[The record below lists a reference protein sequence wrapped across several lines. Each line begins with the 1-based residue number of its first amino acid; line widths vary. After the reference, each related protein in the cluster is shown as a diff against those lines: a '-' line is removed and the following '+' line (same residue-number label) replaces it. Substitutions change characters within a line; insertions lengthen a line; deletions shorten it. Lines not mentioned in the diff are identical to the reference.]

1 MTRREGMTLERSH
14 DNHHVYSEL
23 KRRIVL
29 IEYEPGQ
36 VLREKDLIEEFGVSR
51 TPIREALIR
60 LETEGL
66 VRIIPSSS
74 TMVTEVSFQNL
85 KDVFEVRSYLIRL
98 AGELAASRIT
108 ESELASLRSD
118 VEAMENESDPKRL
131 MELDLAFHDQLNRA
145 TKNDVLANMLQML
158 RNQSV
163 RIWAFSRE
171 MDDYYDQLAEEHAA
185 LLQSLTDRDAARSA
199 ELLEKH
205 TKRFIEH
212 IRQQL

>member
-1 MTRREGMTLERSH
+1 MN
-14 DNHHVYSEL
+14 DQIYAEL

-29 IEYEPGQ
+29 LDYTPGEM
-36 VLREKDLIEEFGVSR
+36 LREKDLIEEFGVSR

-98 AGELAASRIT
+98 AGELAASRIDD
-108 ESELASLRSD
+108 EELASLRSI
-118 VEAMENESDPKRL
+118 VESMRTETDPKGF
-131 MELDLAFHDQLNRA
+131 MGLDLQFHDQVNRA
-145 TKNDVLANMLQML
+145 TKNDVLAHMLETL

-163 RIWAFSRE
+163 RIWAFSQD
-171 MDDYYDQLAEEHAA
+171 MDDYYDQLAEEHEALVAA
-185 LLQSLTDRDAARSA
+185 LAERDTAKSA
-199 ELLEKH
+199 DLLEKH
-205 TKRFIEH
+205 TKRFIDY

>member
-1 MTRREGMTLERSH
+1 MAGRDSMTLNRNNDKH
-14 DNHHVYSEL
+14 QVYSEL

-29 IEYEPGQ
+29 IEYEPGE

-108 ESELASLRSD
+108 EDELASLRRD

-145 TKNDVLANMLQML
+145 TKNDVLANMLEML

-163 RIWAFSRE
+163 RIWVFSRE

-185 LLQSLTDRDAARSA
+185 LLQSLTDRDAAASA
-199 ELLEKH
+199 DLLEKH

>member
-1 MTRREGMTLERSH
+1 MRLDRNH
-14 DNHHVYSEL
+14 DKHHVYAEL

-29 IEYEPGQ
+29 IEYEPGE
-36 VLREKDLIEEFGVSR
+36 VLREKDLIDEFGVSR

-60 LETEGL
+60 LEAEGL

-85 KDVFEVRSYLIRL
+85 KDVFEVRSYVIRL

-108 ESELASLRSD
+108 DDELGTLRSI
-118 VEAMENESDPKRL
+118 VEAMRGETDPKRF
-131 MELDLAFHDQLNRA
+131 MELDLDFHDQVNRA
-145 TKNDVLANMLQML
+145 TKNDVLAHMLETL

-163 RIWAFSRE
+163 RIWAFSQD
-171 MDDYYDQLAEEHAA
+171 MDDYYDQLAEEHGA
-185 LLQSLTDRDAARSA
+185 LLTALADRDPAKSA
-199 ELLEKH
+199 DLLEKH
-205 TKRFIEH
+205 TKRFIDT

>member
-1 MTRREGMTLERSH
+1 MRLGRSN
-14 DNHHVYSEL
+14 DKHHVYTEL

-98 AGELAASRIT
+98 AGELAASRIDD
-108 ESELASLRSD
+108 EELASLRSI
-118 VEAMENESDPKRL
+118 VESMRTETDPKGF
-131 MELDLAFHDQLNRA
+131 MGLDLQFHDQVNRA
-145 TKNDVLANMLQML
+145 TKNDVLAHMLETL

-163 RIWAFSRE
+163 RIWAFSQD
-171 MDDYYDQLAEEHAA
+171 MDDYYDQLAEEHEA
-185 LLQSLTDRDAARSA
+185 LVDALTEHDTTESA
-199 ELLEKH
+199 DLLEKH
-205 TKRFIEH
+205 TKRFIDY

>member
-1 MTRREGMTLERSH
+1 MGRANDRSH
-14 DNHHVYSEL
+14 VYDEL

-29 IEYEPGQ
+29 IEYEPGE
-36 VLREKDLIEEFGVSR
+36 VLREKDLIEEFNVSR

-66 VRIIPSSS
+66 VRIIPNSG
-74 TMVTEVSFQNL
+74 TIVTEVSFQNL

-98 AGELAASRIT
+98 AGRLAAARIT
-108 ESELASLRSD
+108 DDELASLRGVVD
-118 VEAMENESDPKRL
+118 AMASERDPKGF
-131 MELDLAFHDQLNRA
+131 MELDLRFHNEVNRA
-145 TKNDVLANMLQML
+145 TKNDVLAHMLETL

-171 MDDYYDQLAEEHAA
+171 MDDYYDQLAEEHGA
-185 LLQSLTDRDAARSA
+185 LVSALEARDAAKSA

-205 TKRFIEH
+205 TKRFIDY

>member
-1 MTRREGMTLERSH
+1 MGQSR
-14 DNHHVYSEL
+14 DKQHVYSEL

-36 VLREKDLIEEFGVSR
+36 VLREKELIDEFGVSR

-60 LETEGL
+60 LESEGL

-108 ESELASLRSD
+108 DEELASLRSIVD
-118 VEAMENESDPKRL
+118 AMLEANDPKGFK
-131 MELDLAFHDQLNRA
+131 ELDLQFHDQVNRA
-145 TKNDVLANMLQML
+145 TKNDVLAHILETL

-163 RIWAFSRE
+163 RIWAFSSD
-171 MDDYYDQLAEEHAA
+171 MGDYYDRLAEEHGA
-185 LLQSLTDRDAARSA
+185 LVDALAERDTARSA
-199 ELLEKH
+199 DLLEQH
-205 TKRFIEH
+205 TKRFIDY

>member
-1 MTRREGMTLERSH
+1 MGRNH
-14 DNHHVYSEL
+14 DKHHVYTEL

-29 IEYEPGQ
+29 IEHEPGQ

-108 ESELASLRSD
+108 EDELASLRSI
-118 VEAMENESDPKRL
+118 VEAMANETGPKGF
-131 MELDLAFHDQLNRA
+131 MELDLQFHNQVNRA
-145 TKNDVLANMLQML
+145 TKNDVLAHMLETL

-163 RIWAFSRE
+163 RIWAFSQE
-171 MDDYYDQLAEEHAA
+171 MDDYYDQLSEEHEALVAA
-185 LLQSLTDRDAARSA
+185 LAERDTAKSA
-199 ELLEKH
+199 DLLEKH
-205 TKRFIEH
+205 TKRFIDY

>member
-1 MTRREGMTLERSH
+1 MGQSH
-14 DNHHVYSEL
+14 DKQHVYSEL

-36 VLREKDLIEEFGVSR
+36 VLREKDLIDELGVSR

-74 TMVTEVSFQNL
+74 TMVTEVSFRNL

-108 ESELASLRSD
+108 DDELASLRSIVD
-118 VEAMENESDPKRL
+118 AMVRESDPKGF
-131 MELDLAFHDQLNRA
+131 MELDLRFHEQVNRA
-145 TKNDVLANMLQML
+145 TKNDVLAHMLETL

-163 RIWAFSRE
+163 RIWAFSQD
-171 MDDYYDQLAEEHAA
+171 MADYYDRLAEEHGA
-185 LLQSLTDRDAARSA
+185 LVDALAERDTAQSA

>member
-1 MTRREGMTLERSH
+1 MHVREGGGLGRTNDKLR
-14 DNHHVYSEL
+14 VYDEL

-36 VLREKDLIEEFGVSR
+36 VLREKGLIDEFGVSR

-66 VRIIPSSS
+66 VRIIPNSS

-85 KDVFEVRSYLIRL
+85 KDVFEVRSSLIRL
-98 AGELAASRIT
+98 AGRLAAARIT
-108 ESELASLRSD
+108 DDELDAVRG
-118 VEAMENESDPKRL
+118 VVNAMADEQDPKRL
-131 MELDLAFHDQLNRA
+131 MELDLTFHDRVNRA
-145 TKNDVLANMLQML
+145 TKNEVLARMLETL

-163 RIWAFSRE
+163 RIWAFSPE
-171 MDDYYDQLAEEHAA
+171 MDDYYDQLAQEHEALVDALAA
-185 LLQSLTDRDAARSA
+185 HAEAESA
-199 ELLEKH
+199 DLLERH

>member
-1 MTRREGMTLERSH
+1 MGQNHDRR
-14 DNHHVYSEL
+14 HVYAEL

-29 IEYEPGQ
+29 IEYEPGA

-60 LETEGL
+60 LETDRL
-66 VRIIPSSS
+66 VRIIPNSG
-74 TMVTEVSFQNL
+74 TIVTEVSFQNL

-98 AGELAASRIT
+98 AGRLAAVRIT
-108 ESELASLRSD
+108 DAEIAALREI
-118 VEAMENESDPKRL
+118 VEAMIAERDPKGF
-131 MELDLAFHDQLNRA
+131 MELDLRFHGQVNRA
-145 TKNDVLANMLQML
+145 TKNDVLAHMLETL

-171 MDDYYDQLAEEHAA
+171 MDDYYDQLADEHQALVEALAA
-185 LLQSLTDRDAARSA
+185 HDEAESA